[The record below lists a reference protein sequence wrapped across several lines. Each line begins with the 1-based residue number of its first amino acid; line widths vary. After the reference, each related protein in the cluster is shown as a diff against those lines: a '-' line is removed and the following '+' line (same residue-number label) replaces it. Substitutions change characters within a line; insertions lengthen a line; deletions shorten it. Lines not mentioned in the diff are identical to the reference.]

1 MEHFLGLSGGP
12 NCKSWSVLLQ
22 RVCPGL
28 PVSRRDRAEGG
39 VWGKA
44 NLSQAEQSQLD
55 DESLL
60 ILRFLT
66 IAGVA
71 L

>member
-1 MEHFLGLSGGP
+1 VWGRAGLSH
-12 NCKSWSVLLQ
+12 
-22 RVCPGL
+22 
-28 PVSRRDRAEGG
+28 
-39 VWGKA
+39 
-44 NLSQAEQSQLD
+44 AEQSQLD

-71 L
+71 LRMHKDFKVVMEHPRDPDRWIHVL